1 MSGYQELD
9 EETRIAMNRLGREQM
24 KQRLLAD
31 ISVDLTV
38 CGLEGWDITEYVDE
52 LYGEMERL
60 AVGVRRGSEIP
71 KWLHVCGRCGAH
83 ISIFATSC
91 GECGAEFDMS
101 VPFTRKLLDGSKR

>member
-1 MSGYQELD
+1 MTAHELD
-9 EETRIAMNRLGREQM
+9 DDTRVALNRLAREQM
-24 KQRLLAD
+24 KRRLLAD

-38 CGLEGWDITEYVDE
+38 CGIEGWDITEYVDE

-71 KWLHVCGRCGAH
+71 KWLHVCGRCGAR

-91 GECGAEFDMS
+91 SECGAEFDMTR
-101 VPFTRKLLDGSKR
+101 PFERKLLDRSMT